1 MRKTKGSARRPRGVP
16 SALVVKGF
24 NAEDIAAMEVE
35 LAHRVAAA
43 PEGMTMPRNTLVVA
57 LVREALAASLRARGG
72 DGTITSG

>member
-1 MRKTKGSARRPRGVP
+1 MRKTKGSVRRPRGVP

-57 LVREALAASLRARGG
+57 LVREALAAALRARGA
-72 DGTITSG
+72 SPSVAL